1 MDPANDPIERPT
13 TNPAGERRSSFGD
26 SAIWLRGLYMLL
38 LAIAFGVG
46 QTLLCLTA
54 IAQFLWLLFA
64 GEANGQLTRFGVTLA
79 RWLADT
85 ARFLTC
91 ASEVKPFPWSSWPS
105 VTE

>member
-1 MDPANDPIERPT
+1 MDPIDPIERPT
-13 TNPAGERRSSFGD
+13 ATAERKSSFGD

-64 GEANGQLTRFGVTLA
+64 GEANGQLTRFGATLA
-79 RWLADT
+79 HWLSDT

-91 ASEVKPFPWSSWPS
+91 ASDVKPFPWSSWPS
-105 VTE
+105 VVE